1 MLSEK
6 AKLQIS
12 SNRINTLAEPIAMYI
27 DKSFEGEETVLLIN
41 NLENL
46 TVMSAMYHRA
56 GQQSYG
62 NVVTTSQLM
71 LSQRCGKV

>member
-12 SNRINTLAEPIAMYI
+12 SNRINTLAEPIAVYI

-41 NLENL
+41 NLANL

-56 GQQSYG
+56 GQQGYD